1 MKECPRENL
10 YVNPQQ
16 VSWHKIKPAFNV
28 QKAIE
33 TTQAAVMRDDPT
45 DSTIA

>member
-10 YVNPQQ
+10 YVKSQQ
-16 VSWHKIKPAFNV
+16 VSLVEIKPAFNV

-33 TTQAAVMRDDPT
+33 TTRAAAMRDGPT
-45 DSTIA
+45 DSTIV